1 MLGVAILFPPPPGK
15 AGLSSFPPLAK
26 TGRFLPVTGV
36 DIQAN
41 KHNPG
46 FTSSIEARLCEPRFG
61 QPRLPYDQGQK
72 AVRQMFRVWRRPPTS
87 GAWLRRCAVATPTPA
102 FFAAFRM
109 ESPASSA
116 RSSLLY
122 WAAEHGGATSTALFS
137 CPLLWQAPDGA
148 GNAHP
153 GELPAHEPGEW

>member
-1 MLGVAILFPPPPGK
+1 
-15 AGLSSFPPLAK
+15 
-26 TGRFLPVTGV
+26 
-36 DIQAN
+36 
-41 KHNPG
+41 
-46 FTSSIEARLCEPRFG
+46 
-61 QPRLPYDQGQK
+61 
-72 AVRQMFRVWRRPPTS
+72 MFRVWRRPRTA

-102 FFAAFRM
+102 FFAALRM

-137 CPLLWQAPDGA
+137 CPLLWQASDGA
-148 GNAHP
+148 GSAHP